1 MLVRGQRLASNLPE
15 TTPRNATRSTTRL
28 RFDKLVDLD

>member
-15 TTPRNATRSTTRL
+15 TMPRNATCSTSRL
-28 RFDKLVDLD
+28 RFGKVDDLD